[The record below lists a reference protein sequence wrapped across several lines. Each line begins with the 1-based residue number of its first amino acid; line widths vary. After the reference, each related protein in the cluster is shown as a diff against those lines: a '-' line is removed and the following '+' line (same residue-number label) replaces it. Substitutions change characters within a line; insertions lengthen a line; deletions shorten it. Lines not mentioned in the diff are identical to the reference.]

1 MYLPEYKVGVMQE
14 KKVLPY
20 LRYLLQGKVI
30 KDAKIIEAIEEKGK
44 YKCSIKLANALDNFG
59 SGGILASIRFLSEK
73 YFIRT
78 GVILNKGDKL
88 IFDLDRMVVYNPKSK

>member
-1 MYLPEYKVGVMQE
+1 MQE

-73 YFIRT
+73 YFIPNKISICLLRT